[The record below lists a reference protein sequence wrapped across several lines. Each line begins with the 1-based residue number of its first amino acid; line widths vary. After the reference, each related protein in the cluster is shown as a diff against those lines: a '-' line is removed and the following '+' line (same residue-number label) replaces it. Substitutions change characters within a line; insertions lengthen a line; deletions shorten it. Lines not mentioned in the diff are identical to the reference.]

1 MGMAK
6 LTPSNQLSKIINSMY
21 LSIESYDSALDEFS
35 FTTTCFLVMRLN
47 NNIDN
52 LISSPNSTKLLE
64 YLSFIVREFFN
75 NHTDIFLEFRD
86 DFLTQPKTNDP
97 ELDNFIITSSILKPA
112 LQLSDKALIE
122 LRGMVAEDSLYK
134 VNGLL
139 LVNLFFVM
147 AVNFYHINFKFF
159 IPIAIKFINEY
170 CWILA
175 HSKDSKLSEDYYT
188 DFLSNNT
195 PIQRHTAPRKVEA
208 LNLAKKIWS
217 YDKDKILLRKQ
228 VAKMIT
234 KLLPQHDLSINQVDN
249 WLKQSDLV
257 PKEILERYKNNDY
270 CNTKSE
276 KRKREILKIKIFAE
290 LDNINYEDM

>member
-1 MGMAK
+1 MSMAK
-6 LTPSNQLSKIINSMY
+6 LTPSNQLSEIINSMY
-21 LSIESYDSALDEFS
+21 LSIESYDSALDKFS

-52 LISSPNSTKLLE
+52 LIYSSNSTKLLE
-64 YLSFIVREFFN
+64 YLSLIVRDFSN
-75 NHTDIFLEFRD
+75 NQPDIFLDFRD

-97 ELDNFIITSSILKPA
+97 ELDNFIVTSSILKPA

-134 VNGLL
+134 ANGLL
-139 LVNLFFVM
+139 LVNLLFVM
-147 AVNFYHINFKFF
+147 AVNFYHMNFKFF
-159 IPIAIKFINEY
+159 IPIATKFINEY

-175 HSKDSKLSEDYYT
+175 HSKDSKLSEDYYN
-188 DFLSNNT
+188 DFLSNST
-195 PIQRHTAPRKVEA
+195 PIQRHTAPKKVEA
-208 LNLAKKIWS
+208 LNLAKRIWS

-228 VAKMIT
+228 VAKIIT
-234 KLLPQHDLSINQVDN
+234 ELLPQHDLSITQVDN

-257 PKEILERYKNNDY
+257 PNEILERYKNNDY

-276 KRKREILKIKIFAE
+276 KRERELLKSKIFSE
-290 LDNINYEDM
+290 LNNINYGDM